1 MRQGEEEAGGG
12 GGARAGAAGRGG
24 QGQAEPA
31 REGPDGE
38 GCQDRGG
45 EGQAWRF
52 VLRAV
57 FWKLS
62 VSKRM
67 LGPQAAQAQK
77 LAVEQA
83 AREKKVEMEKQLHQQ
98 QLGKSTAGSLFRV
111 KMAVR
116 KRAKAKRIALIAERK
131 SFASDS

>member
-12 GGARAGAAGRGG
+12 GGARAGAAGRGS

-98 QLGKSTAGSLFRV
+98 QLGKSRVPGRLFLSRV
-111 KMAVR
+111 KMAFGR
-116 KRAKAKRIALIAERK
+116 EQKL
-131 SFASDS
+131 SG